1 MVPFL
6 RRLCALTTF
15 LPCAQE
21 VWTFVDFALS
31 AECPGF
37 LWSWLFLG
45 FVRWCYE
52 LAPDVLVTFL
62 VALAAV
68 ILFGTGDFFPSW
80 LFLGFVRRCYEL
92 EPDVLFTFLVAL
104 AAVILFG
111 TGDWFPSGQAC
122 LGNCYLVDFAQCAFV
137 LLPSVIVSVGP
148 GVLLRRVLGRAVEW
162 LSLCGGACSM
172 CFQLCLSLISED
184 AFNLVIWFLPVHIS
198 FGFCS
203 GSLYSGAL
211 YTLHVCAQLFFT
223 VVAISV
229 VCDRT
234 CRTLRQQSLFSTLLR
249 RVTHATQDAVRA
261 SCHACHNETF
271 DAGCY
276 GISSQI
282 LQNFFVL
289 VPTGYC

>member
-15 LPCAQE
+15 LPCAHG

-52 LAPDVLVTFL
+52 LAPDVL
-62 VALAAV
+62 
-68 ILFGTGDFFPSW
+68 G
-80 LFLGFVRRCYEL
+80 
-92 EPDVLFTFLVAL
+92 TFLVAL

-111 TGDWFPSGQAC
+111 TGDWLPSGQAC
-122 LGNCYLVDFAQCAFV
+122 LGNCYWVDYAQYALV
-137 LLPSVIVSVGP
+137 LLPSVSFSAVPS
-148 GVLLRRVLGRAVEW
+148 VLLRRVLGRAVEW
-162 LSLCGGACSM
+162 PSLCGGACSM

-261 SCHACHNETF
+261 SCHACHNMKP
-271 DAGCY
+271 
-276 GISSQI
+276 
-282 LQNFFVL
+282 LML
-289 VPTGYC
+289 VAMVSHLKSFKIFSC

>member
-15 LPCAQE
+15 LPCAHG

-45 FVRWCYE
+45 FVGRCYE
-52 LAPDVLVTFL
+52 LEPDVLVTFL

-68 ILFGTGDFFPSW
+68 ILFGTGDW
-80 LFLGFVRRCYEL
+80 L
-92 EPDVLFTFLVAL
+92 
-104 AAVILFG
+104 
-111 TGDWFPSGQAC
+111 PSGQAC
-122 LGNCYLVDFAQCAFV
+122 LGSCYLVDFAQCAFV

-162 LSLCGGACSM
+162 PSLCGGACSM

-234 CRTLRQQSLFSTLLR
+234 CSTLRQQSLFSTLLR

-282 LQNFFVL
+282 LQIFFRASTNRILLMNLSRMWNKQVAIIIL
-289 VPTGYC
+289 FP